1 MYAKQNENKIEN
13 KKERNYHIPS
23 ISRKKKCCLVLTRLS
38 VLNFCF
44 PTSTES
50 EILRQETKREQ
61 T

>member
-1 MYAKQNENKIEN
+1 MKTKYRI
-13 KKERNYHIPS
+13 KKAGTTVFQTFPE
-23 ISRKKKCCLVLTRLS
+23 KKCCLVFTRLS

-44 PTSTES
+44 PASRES